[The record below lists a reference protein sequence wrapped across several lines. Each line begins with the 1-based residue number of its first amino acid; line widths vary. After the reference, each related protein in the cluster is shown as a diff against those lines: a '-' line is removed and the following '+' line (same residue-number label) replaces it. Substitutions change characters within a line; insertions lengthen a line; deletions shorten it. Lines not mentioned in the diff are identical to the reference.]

1 MDGRRTI
8 LKASIQTEDSA
19 QLLTIKQKSVCPTS
33 MNDLER
39 LRNEINSLKA
49 RRLTLSRGKLSLELT
64 IGEIDQKLDQK
75 NRELFAILSNI
86 RNPEAPQ

>member
-1 MDGRRTI
+1 
-8 LKASIQTEDSA
+8 
-19 QLLTIKQKSVCPTS
+19 

-64 IGEIDQKLDQK
+64 IGEIDQKLDKK
-75 NRELFAILSNI
+75 NAELFAILSNI
-86 RNPEAPQ
+86 RNPEIPQ

>member
-1 MDGRRTI
+1 
-8 LKASIQTEDSA
+8 
-19 QLLTIKQKSVCPTS
+19 

-64 IGEIDQKLDQK
+64 IGEIDQKLDKK
-75 NRELFAILSNI
+75 NTELFAILSNI
-86 RNPEAPQ
+86 RNPEVSQ

>member
-1 MDGRRTI
+1 MDGRSTI
-8 LKASIQTEDSA
+8 LKASILTVDSV
-19 QLLTIKQKSVCPTS
+19 QLLTIKPKSACPTS

-64 IGEIDQKLDQK
+64 IGEIDQKLDKK
-75 NRELFAILSNI
+75 NTELFAILSNI
-86 RNPEAPQ
+86 RNPEAQQ